1 FLTIA
6 VHAMPK
12 LHSYRSLELYHLVK
26 NLTLAC
32 YSLSHNLPAE
42 EKTNLGYYLRNA
54 AITIYVQVAQG
65 AFMRSKKQKKKHIRS
80 TENALIII
88 ESLMEI
94 LVEVGFAKEEQTNE
108 IIKLSSACYQLLGEL

>member
-1 FLTIA
+1 
-6 VHAMPK
+6 MPK

-26 NLTLAC
+26 KLTLAC